1 MFTFDLIQCG
11 LLVLC
16 LMAAG
21 EAVSHKLKAIIPS
34 ILASAVLFVVL
45 LWSGI
50 LPENLI
56 EDSGLMHLTSIAMM
70 FTIIGMGASLN
81 LRELLDNWRVV
92 ALTAISY
99 FGQVLILLLTTSTL
113 FGRNTAIGALPGGA
127 AVALIIQERA
137 RALGLEQIVVLS
149 VLLVAVQGLVACPI
163 VSWML
168 RREVMNMQKRG
179 IVTQEH
185 STADYCDNHRQ
196 SPNRHSPKKL
206 SKKFVQDASSIESHP
221 RHPQIH
227 LHVPHLTKLEFV
239 RSHVPPFHAH
249 IPHTPHLPT
258 SDSRANQSPYWSLLR
273 FYVAAWTAS
282 RLELYTGISRYVYCL
297 LLGVLFTQIGFLSGE
312 EMQRS
317 KSQGLLSLMMMITVL
332 NGFSG
337 LTPQMFADL
346 LGPLVCILLTDII
359 SIFLMSFFL
368 GKLLK
373 FSKHMSFAL
382 CLNVMIGFP
391 LNLMLAQD
399 IIAFLARDEEEKK
412 ILNQQIASKM
422 VIGGFTSMTFLSTIG
437 AGLMVNYF
445 LP

>member
-16 LMAAG
+16 LMVAG

-50 LPENLI
+50 LPKNLI

-92 ALTAISY
+92 ALAAISY
-99 FGQVLILLLTTSTL
+99 FGQVLILLLITSTL

-137 RALGLEQIVVLS
+137 RELGLDQMVVLS

-168 RREVMNMQKRG
+168 RREVMQMQEKG
-179 IVTQEH
+179 IFAHGTLDACCG
-185 STADYCDNHRQ
+185 TCDNSAKSENWNSKSTSVGSHA
-196 SPNRHSPKKL
+196 PHSHAHML
-206 SKKFVQDASSIESHP
+206 HP
-221 RHPQIH
+221 Y
-227 LHVPHLTKLEFV
+227 VPHL
-239 RSHVPPFHAH
+239 
-249 IPHTPHLPT
+249 HLPT
-258 SDSRANQSPYWSLLR
+258 SDSRAHQSPYWSLLR
-273 FYVAAWTAS
+273 FYVVAWAAS
-282 RLELYTGISRYVYCL
+282 RLELCTGISRYVYCL
-297 LLGVLFTQIGFLSGE
+297 LLGVLFTQIGFLSSD

-346 LGPLVCILLTDII
+346 LGPLICILLTDII
-359 SIFLMSFFL
+359 SIFAMSFFF

-373 FSKHMSFAL
+373 FSRQMSFAL

-399 IIAFLARDEEEKK
+399 IIEFLAKDEEEKK
-412 ILNQQIASKM
+412 VLNQQIASKM

>member
-16 LMAAG
+16 LMVAG

-56 EDSGLMHLTSIAMM
+56 EESGLMHLTSIAMM

-92 ALTAISY
+92 ALAAISY
-99 FGQVLILLLTTSTL
+99 FGQVLVLFLITSTL

-137 RALGLEQIVVLS
+137 SALGLDQIVVLS

-168 RREVMNMQKRG
+168 RREVMQMQERG
-179 IVTQEH
+179 ILAPCKPDVGCSVDNEQSQGRRSHAPH
-185 STADYCDNHRQ
+185 SHA
-196 SPNRHSPKKL
+196 
-206 SKKFVQDASSIESHP
+206 
-221 RHPQIH
+221 
-227 LHVPHLTKLEFV
+227 HVPH
-239 RSHVPPFHAH
+239 PHAPHLH
-249 IPHTPHLPT
+249 IPHLPT
-258 SDSRANQSPYWSLLR
+258 SDSRAHQSPYWSLLR
-273 FYVAAWTAS
+273 FYAAAWASS

-297 LLGVLFTQIGFLSGE
+297 LLGVLFTQIGFLSSD
-312 EMQRS
+312 EMQKS

-346 LGPLVCILLTDII
+346 LAPLVCILLTDII
-359 SIFLMSFFL
+359 SIFVMSFFF
-368 GKLLK
+368 GRLLK
-373 FSKHMSFAL
+373 FSRQMSFAL

-399 IIAFLARDEEEKK
+399 IIEFLTRDEEEKK

>member
-16 LMAAG
+16 LMVAG

-50 LPENLI
+50 LPKNLI

-92 ALTAISY
+92 ALAAISY
-99 FGQVLILLLTTSTL
+99 FGQVIILLLVTNTL

-137 RALGLEQIVVLS
+137 SALGLDQIVVLS

-168 RREVMNMQKRG
+168 RREVMQMQERG
-179 IVTQEH
+179 IFTQKH
-185 STADYCDNHRQ
+185 SAAGNSVDRGQ
-196 SPNRHSPKKL
+196 SQDVR
-206 SKKFVQDASSIESHP
+206 SKKRVSKMFSQDAATKSSHP
-221 RHPQIH
+221 QCSHGP
-227 LHVPHLTKLEFV
+227 LH
-239 RSHVPPFHAH
+239 
-249 IPHTPHLPT
+249 IPHLPT
-258 SDSRANQSPYWSLLR
+258 LDSRTHQSPYWSLLR
-273 FYVAAWTAS
+273 FYVAAWASS

-297 LLGVLFTQIGFLSGE
+297 LLGVLFTQIGFLASD
-312 EMQRS
+312 EMQKS

-346 LGPLVCILLTDII
+346 LGPLICILLTDII
-359 SIFLMSFFL
+359 SIFVMSFFF
-368 GKLLK
+368 GRLLK
-373 FSKHMSFAL
+373 FSRQMSFAL

-399 IIAFLARDEEEKK
+399 IIEFLAKDEEEKK

-422 VIGGFTSMTFLSTIG
+422 VIGGFTSMTFLSTVG